1 MEENENMK
9 EQVVNTEELKNE
21 TVDTVKQVKETM
33 KNVNVKEEAKA
44 TKGFVVEMFKA
55 PLEKIKEIANDST
68 NKYLKTAI
76 VLLIVW
82 AVAIL
87 VSALDFE
94 IFDYFTWSYL
104 GKLLISYVKA
114 VLAPVLMA
122 IVMSVILFVMNK
134 KSKKSLTTV
143 LSTVTATQVPV
154 IFAEVIGLLTLIG
167 SGIIKITS
175 RISSLAS
182 IISTVLMYF
191 AIRELYNEEDEKQ
204 VFNTFVIIQA
214 IYVVVSLVI
223 SYLGIYI

>member
-9 EQVVNTEELKNE
+9 EQVVNTEEIKNE

-87 VSALDFE
+87 VSALDFD

-154 IFAEVIGLLTLIG
+154 IFAEVIELLTLIG

>member
-9 EQVVNTEELKNE
+9 EQVVNTEEIKNE

-68 NKYLKTAI
+68 NEYLKTAI

-87 VSALDFE
+87 VSALDFD

-154 IFAEVIGLLTLIG
+154 IFAEVIELLTLIG

>member
-1 MEENENMK
+1 
-9 EQVVNTEELKNE
+9 
-21 TVDTVKQVKETM
+21 M